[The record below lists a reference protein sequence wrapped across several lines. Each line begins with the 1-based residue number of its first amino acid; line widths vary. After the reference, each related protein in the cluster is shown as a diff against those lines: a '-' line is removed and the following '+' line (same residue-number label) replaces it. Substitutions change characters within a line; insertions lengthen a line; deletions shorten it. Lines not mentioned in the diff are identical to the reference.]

1 MVEAER
7 ERDKRT
13 KAAYFA
19 GQPQDSQPTEQPME
33 QQNTVA
39 RPVDDLAARSATSGI
54 TGLWNWIIG
63 KNKS

>member
-19 GQPQDSQPTEQPME
+19 DQQQDVQPTEQPKVRPK
-33 QQNTVA
+33 TVA
-39 RPVDDLAARSATSGI
+39 KPVDDVAKHPAAGGI

-63 KNKS
+63 KY